1 MLRNGKIG
9 VKNVLSVINHNHSSI
24 ITVSAHNSATG
35 IQEAANWAASW
46 AASWTSCELLNKS
59 LT

>member
-9 VKNVLSVINHNHSSI
+9 VKNVLSITKYNHSAT
-24 ITVSAHNSATG
+24 ITINTYTG
-35 IQEAANWAASW
+35 TTDIQEAASW
-46 AASWTSCELLNKS
+46 TTSWTSCELLNKN

>member
-9 VKNVLSVINHNHSSI
+9 VKNVLSVINHNHSTA
-24 ITVSAHNSATG
+24 ITVNTYTDTTD
-35 IQEAANWAASW
+35 IQEAASW
-46 AASWTSCELLNKS
+46 TASWTSCELLNKS

>member
-9 VKNVLSVINHNHSSI
+9 VKNVLSITKYNHSAA
-24 ITVSAHNSATG
+24 ITVNTYTG
-35 IQEAANWAASW
+35 TMDIQEAASW
-46 AASWTSCELLNKS
+46 AASWTSCKLLNKS

>member
-9 VKNVLSVINHNHSSI
+9 VKNVLSVINHNHSSS

-35 IQEAANWAASW
+35 IQEAASW

>member
-9 VKNVLSVINHNHSSI
+9 VKNVLSITKYNHSAA
-24 ITVSAHNSATG
+24 ITVNTYTGATD
-35 IQEAANWAASW
+35 IQEAASW
-46 AASWTSCELLNKS
+46 AASWTSCKLLNKS